1 MAVAVVL
8 TLILIIKDMKL
19 IVIPSFSC
27 NAKAETVVDCS
38 QLYFVKF
45 WL

>member
-8 TLILIIKDMKL
+8 TLILKDMKL
-19 IVIPSFSC
+19 LVIPSFSC